1 MDNDDHSAPPSPYP
15 LVMAWPAGW
24 RGCSSVFF
32 LLSNLLELN
41 LEGYLAI
48 LLEMLL
54 ETHSLPTLAQV
65 SLSLLGESTA
75 TVNKTRDI

>member
-41 LEGYLAI
+41 LEGYFG
-48 LLEMLL
+48 
-54 ETHSLPTLAQV
+54 HSPGDALRNSFFAY
-65 SLSLLGESTA
+65 SCAS
-75 TVNKTRDI
+75 